1 MSGIEGVEVA
11 ARASTRPA
19 GRTLGPLSASLSTVL
34 NPRIIPLALAL
45 VTFVV
50 FLPSLWNGF
59 VRWDDHLNLL
69 ENQNYRGLTWAQIR
83 WMFSTT
89 LLGHWIPLTWL
100 TFGLDYVLW
109 EMQPAGYHLT
119 SLVIFALNAPV
130 FYFVALRL
138 LRHAAGFTDGT
149 LRLSATAATLFFTIH
164 PLRVESVAWATERRD
179 VLSGLFFLLTVLM
192 YLKALDATGKRRRWL
207 LAGSVGIYVLALV
220 SKSSV
225 MVLPLALV
233 VLDIYPL
240 RRLGGRW
247 QDWAGAAA
255 RRVWLEKIPFMV
267 LGVAG
272 AAVGYYAQST
282 NMYITPLERY
292 PLSARPAMVFYSL
305 CFYLQK
311 TVVPQGLSPLYE
323 APIKVSLLDRQFFLP
338 ALGVTVVTVTV
349 VALRKRWPAGL
360 AVWAYYAIALGP
372 VIGIVHSGHQLTND
386 RYSYLPGFAFALVF
400 GAVAGAVVRGSAA
413 GKLRP
418 PFVRALT
425 GLGMLWLCGLAYLS
439 VQQVQIW
446 RDTETLWRY
455 ALDSQPNC
463 SVCHGNFG
471 AYLSLRGDLQLA
483 LAEFQRVL
491 ELRPGEPKAVQH
503 LGHTYASL
511 GDFPKAIEILSRYLK
526 QYPNDEDALNN
537 LGVAL
542 LISKRPREALE
553 PLQHALRV
561 KPDHIVALVNSG
573 IAHADLGEYP
583 EALSLFRRAI
593 AVKYDTPGAWSGL
606 ARIFIEQGEPRAA
619 RTAWGILG
627 MLDRKQAAAIGPA
640 FLQTW

>member
-1 MSGIEGVEVA
+1 MPGIEGVEVA
-11 ARASTRPA
+11 TVATTRPTERRLSA
-19 GRTLGPLSASLSTVL
+19 LPTPLSVILG
-34 NPRIIPLALAL
+34 PRIIPLALAL
-45 VTFVV
+45 VAFLV
-50 FLPSLWNGF
+50 FLPALWNGF

-69 ENQNYRGLTWAQIR
+69 ENQDYRGLTWPQVR
-83 WMFSTT
+83 WMFSTL

-109 EMQPAGYHLT
+109 GMEPAGYHLT

-130 FYFVALRL
+130 FYFVSLRL

-149 LRLSATAATLFFTIH
+149 LRLSAIAATLFFAIH
-164 PLRVESVAWATERRD
+164 PLRAESVAWATERRD

-192 YLKALDATGKRRRWL
+192 YLKAFDAAGKRRRWL
-207 LAGSVGIYVLALV
+207 LAGSVGLYVLALV
-220 SKSSV
+220 SKASV
-225 MVLPLALV
+225 MVLPAALV
-233 VLDIYPL
+233 LLDIYPL

-247 QDWAGAAA
+247 QEWAGAAA
-255 RRVWLEKIPFMV
+255 RSVWLEKIPFMV
-267 LGVAG
+267 LGIAG

-282 NMYITPLERY
+282 NMYITSLERS

-305 CFYLQK
+305 WFYLQK

-323 APIKVSLLDRQFFLP
+323 LPLHVSLLDRQFFLP
-338 ALGVTVVTVTV
+338 ALGVTVVTMAVI
-349 VALRKRWPAGL
+349 ALRKRWPAGL
-360 AVWAYYAIALGP
+360 AAWAYYAIALGP

-400 GAVAGAVVRGSAA
+400 GGVSGAIARAVAS

-425 GLGMLWLCGLAYLS
+425 GLGVLWLCGLAYLS

-446 RDTETLWRY
+446 RDTETLWSW

-471 AYLSLRGDLQLA
+471 AYLSLRGDLELA
-483 LAEFQRVL
+483 KAEFLRVL

-511 GDFPKAIEILSRYLK
+511 GDFPKAIEILRLYLK

-542 LISKRPREALE
+542 LASKRPREALE
-553 PLQHALRV
+553 PLQRALRV
-561 KPDHIVALVNSG
+561 KPGHVVALVNSG
-573 IAHADLGEYP
+573 IAHADLREYP
-583 EALSLFRRAI
+583 EALRMFRRAI
-593 AVKYDTPGAWSGL
+593 ALKYDTPGAWSGL
-606 ARIFIEQGEPRAA
+606 ARVSLEQGEPRAA

-627 MLDRKQAAAIGPA
+627 MLDRNQAAAIGPA